1 MAGEET
7 HRDTLTTP
15 VRNAARTDVQ
25 TDIRVERVDVQPSDS
40 LAAAADSTA
49 FAQVVD
55 YSEAFPY
62 PLFGTADSLRTH
74 HRITTSSYREV
85 PAEALFGTTTVVV
98 TPQPHLSPAVQSLT
112 DNSVFQGFVLL
123 LAAMYALLLH
133 SSMDDIHTLFGR
145 ISHDPAKRLFEDSG
159 SSFIHFL
166 NIVSA
171 IGMLFVGVI
180 TIKYCDSLISSNL
193 LNALPQGALL
203 LLSLLATAACIGWVI
218 YQLIIMRIA
227 GAVLIMQ
234 PFISQLVMLKR
245 TYFSLAVIV
254 ISPVLLLFALCP
266 RGTGG
271 VWFLVIVTE
280 LIITIILYLAATLNL
295 FLSKKISILH
305 WFLYLCTVEAFPISL
320 LWLVATR

>member
-1 MAGEET
+1 MAQQEA
-7 HRDTLTTP
+7 HRDTLTAPT
-15 VRNAARTDVQ
+15 RSAARTDV
-25 TDIRVERVDVQPSDS
+25 RVERVDMQSADS
-40 LAAAADSTA
+40 LATADSTA
-49 FAQVVD
+49 SAQATD
-55 YSEAFPY
+55 YSAAFPY

-74 HRITTSSYREV
+74 TRITTSFYREV
-85 PAEALFGTTTVVV
+85 PAEALFGTATVVV
-98 TPQPHLSPAVQSLT
+98 TPQPHPYPEAQSLT
-112 DNSVFQGFVLL
+112 NNSVFQGFVLL
-123 LAAMYALLLH
+123 LAAMYALLLY
-133 SSMDDIHTLFGR
+133 SNMDDIRTLFGR
-145 ISHDPAKRLFEDSG
+145 ISHDPTKRLFEDSG

-180 TIKYCDSLISSNL
+180 AIKYSDSLLPGDL
-193 LNALPQGALL
+193 LNTLSQGAML

-218 YQLIIMRIA
+218 YQLIVMRII
-227 GAVLIMQ
+227 GAVLLMQ
-234 PFISQLVMLKR
+234 PFMSQLVMLKR

-280 LIITIILYLAATLNL
+280 LIITVILYLVATLNL